1 MAATCAQA
9 KQSTQQVQI
18 FSLKREMKRKPSNP
32 DGFRNKM
39 EAFFI
44 GEEKSGGKS
53 RLFNSL
59 GTSACEFRL
68 LHGSSTVEG
77 GMLSSLLFVP
87 TSLTAGYCLTS
98 AVFFR
103 ACWVEDEAEA
113 RQGMLPD
120 SLFVSGEEQGLA
132 AAAIAMLPNSLALQG
147 TPGRGS

>member
-1 MAATCAQA
+1 M
-9 KQSTQQVQI
+9 
-18 FSLKREMKRKPSNP
+18 
-32 DGFRNKM
+32 
-39 EAFFI
+39 
-44 GEEKSGGKS
+44 
-53 RLFNSL
+53 FNFL

-68 LHGSSTVEG
+68 LHGSSAVEG
-77 GMLSSLLFVP
+77 GTLRSLLCVP

-103 ACWVEDEAEA
+103 ACWVEDVAGA

-120 SLFVSGEEQGLA
+120 SLFVSGEERGSV